1 MSQKETKFF
10 NNDAMEK
17 ESGKIFEQ
25 NNIKTTNCLKEKFDP
40 NSHQAMLEVVDESV
54 EPGTVVQEVQ
64 PGYMFGERLLRP
76 SLVGISKKKGADSKE
91 KDNKK

>member
-1 MSQKETKFF
+1 
-10 NNDAMEK
+10 
-17 ESGKIFEQ
+17 
-25 NNIKTTNCLKEKFDP
+25 
-40 NSHQAMLEVVDESV
+40 MLEVVDESV